1 MRAEPWK
8 LVNDAIVPCE
18 LWTQY
23 RNESPQRD
31 GDMIAVNTPLF
42 SLGRVVATAGA
53 LEALTKSGTP
63 PWSLL
68 SRHFSGD
75 FGPELDAEDVQANL
89 DAIRDGERV
98 LSVYTVSSGDR
109 LYVITEA
116 DRSSSTI
123 LRVDEY

>member
-1 MRAEPWK
+1 
-8 LVNDAIVPCE
+8 
-18 LWTQY
+18 
-23 RNESPQRD
+23 
-31 GDMIAVNTPLF
+31 MIAVKSPLF
-42 SLGRVVATAGA
+42 QLGKVVATPGA
-53 LEALTKSGTP
+53 LEALAKSGTP

-68 SRHFSGD
+68 SRHVSGD
-75 FGPELDAEDVQANL
+75 FGPELDAEDVQANH

-98 LSVYTVSSGDR
+98 LSVFTVASGDR